1 MIRLFLLALCGFS
14 LFSCSLTYH
23 SEEPQVSHIPELVFS
38 DARFVSYEDGKVSM
52 ILNASLLE
60 QYQDDSALY
69 GSQIHFTTYNK
80 EGKLSSEGSSQM
92 ISADSSQKMY
102 SLLGDVEIESLEEDV
117 ILKTDSIR
125 WDGRTEQLIT
135 GGSDTISIRKGK
147 NQGASEREADE
158 AREGASSRIEM
169 EGSGFSAS
177 GITMDFQFTGPV
189 AGTIYTSPKEEE

>member
-1 MIRLFLLALCGFS
+1 
-14 LFSCSLTYH
+14 
-23 SEEPQVSHIPELVFS
+23 
-38 DARFVSYEDGKVSM
+38 
-52 ILNASLLE
+52 
-60 QYQDDSALY
+60 
-69 GSQIHFTTYNK
+69 
-80 EGKLSSEGSSQM
+80 M

-102 SLLGDVEIESLEEDV
+102 SLLGDVEIESFEEDV
-117 ILKTDSIR
+117 ILKTDSIS

-177 GITMDFQFTGPV
+177 GVTMDFQFTGPV